1 MWWTTDERPETVY
14 TGEEATAMDTWLIQ
28 ERGFTLEQLMGEAGA
43 CLAEVALE
51 LAREMAL
58 DRVVLLVGPG
68 NNGGDAVVAGRLL
81 GRTLEQET
89 WRPLAAGAEGGPM
102 PPPVLDA
109 RTLLVDGLFGVGLA
123 RPVGGAARTAV
134 EHVNTSPAHVLA
146 VDIPSG
152 LSATS
157 GEVVGCSPEDPEGGV
172 AVVASHTLTFV
183 GPKAGFFTGA
193 GPRCVG
199 RWRAA
204 PIGFPTEEA
213 DVWVREHRGQGAGA

>member
-1 MWWTTDERPETVY
+1 MWQTTDERPGTVY
-14 TGEEATAMDTWLIQ
+14 TAEEASAMDAWLIQ

-43 CLAEVALE
+43 RLAEAALE
-51 LAREMAL
+51 LARERAL

-81 GRTLEQET
+81 GRALEQET
-89 WRPLAAGAEGGPM
+89 WRPLAAGAGA
-102 PPPVLDA
+102 PPVLDA
-109 RTLLVDGLFGVGLA
+109 RTLLVDGLFGVGLV
-123 RPVGGAARTAV
+123 RPIGGAARRAV

-152 LSATS
+152 LSATT
-157 GEVVGCSPEDPEGGV
+157 GDVVGCSPEHPDGGV
-172 AVVASHTLTFV
+172 AVVAAHTLTFV
-183 GPKAGFFTGA
+183 GPKVGFFTGE

-204 PIGFPTEEA
+204 PIGFPIAEA
-213 DVWVREHRGQGAGA
+213 DAWVRETRR